1 MSERLEKIAGIISWI
16 QNTSGY
22 NATFG
27 DVAMEFGP
35 NIGGHSIHDKKGRF
49 IKYSDDHY
57 YNNITRE
64 EFYEA
69 KNLLQKKSYVGL
81 YDPNE
86 KWEKRIADG
95 SLGFGHA

>member
-22 NATFG
+22 NVTFG

-49 IKYSDDHY
+49 IKYSDDAVKP
-57 YNNITRE
+57 IIKA
-64 EFYEA
+64 FFIM
-69 KNLLQKKSYVGL
+69 S
-81 YDPNE
+81 D
-86 KWEKRIADG
+86 I
-95 SLGFGHA
+95 